1 MTEMDFRMKI
11 TKKEAIEFKKRWEAI
26 NAFEH
31 EELRRVSMEMK
42 LQQLAALMASVKEL
56 GWHKALSEG
65 EERLRDRWNR
75 LRRVYNVF

>member
-1 MTEMDFRMKI
+1 MKI

-31 EELRRVSMEMK
+31 EELRRTSMEMK

-56 GWHKALSEG
+56 GWHKSLSEG
-65 EERLRDRWNR
+65 EEKLRDRWNR
-75 LRRVYNVF
+75 LRRAYNVL